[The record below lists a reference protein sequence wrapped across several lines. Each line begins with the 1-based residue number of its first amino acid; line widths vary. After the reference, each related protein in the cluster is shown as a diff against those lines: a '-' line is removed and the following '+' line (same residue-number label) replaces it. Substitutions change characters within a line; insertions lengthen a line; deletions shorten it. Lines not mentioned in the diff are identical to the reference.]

1 MGTHRVSV
9 HVAAPP
15 DRVFGLWIDLDRMKD
30 WVGGVTRVSDVTGP
44 VAQAGTTYTV
54 WFGPMASRTEVLEA
68 DPPRFLRTRFGS
80 RVLAGESSAR
90 FEAEGDGTRIEQE
103 FRTRGLI
110 SGIMGRVFATGSY
123 HGTFQGE
130 LNTFARLAEAE
141 HASPNGREQ
150 PPAAPG

>member
-15 DRVFGLWIDLDRMKD
+15 ARVFGLWTDLDRMKD
-30 WVGGVTRVSDVTGP
+30 WVGGVTRVTDLTGP

-68 DPPRFLRTRFGS
+68 DPPRFLRTRFGT

-90 FEAEGDGTRIEQE
+90 FEPDGDGTRIDQE

-110 SGIMGRVFATGSY
+110 PNVMGHIFAMGSY
-123 HGTFQGE
+123 RGSFQGE
-130 LNTFARLAEAE
+130 LNAFARIAEAE
-141 HASPNGREQ
+141 EAS
-150 PPAAPG
+150 AARS